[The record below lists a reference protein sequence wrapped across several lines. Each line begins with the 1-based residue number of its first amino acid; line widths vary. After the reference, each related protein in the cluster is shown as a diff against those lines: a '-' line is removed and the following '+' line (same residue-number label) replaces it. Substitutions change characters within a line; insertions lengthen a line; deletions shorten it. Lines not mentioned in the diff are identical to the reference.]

1 MRFNTAIAAMMEWT
15 NFLTKLEVRPR
26 SALETF
32 VLLLSPFAPHLA
44 EELWAALGHTKTL
57 AYEHWPAFDPA
68 LTKEDEVEVP
78 VQINGKLKAMLT
90 VAAGTDE
97 KTLEQTALADTKV
110 RELLA
115 GKQVKKVIVAR
126 GGKLVN
132 VVVG

>member
-1 MRFNTAIAAMMEWT
+1 
-15 NFLTKLEVRPR
+15 
-26 SALETF
+26 
-32 VLLLSPFAPHLA
+32 
-44 EELWAALGHTKTL
+44 
-57 AYEHWPAFDPA
+57 
-68 LTKEDEVEVP
+68 
-78 VQINGKLKAMLT
+78 MLT